1 MKQNPVEGRLIYRKL
16 YKGGFIMKR
25 YWFVFAIAVVTLL
38 FFSSCGPA
46 DNGNG
51 VSFEATVLEN
61 NQSNLLVQPEEGSD
75 ELRSSDKIIVHIN
88 DDVKLLDSQDKEI
101 KISDIKVGDKVRIF
115 YNGEIAESYP
125 AQINRC
131 YKVKLLD

>member
-1 MKQNPVEGRLIYRKL
+1 
-16 YKGGFIMKR
+16 MKR

-75 ELRSSDKIIVHIN
+75 ELRSADKIIVHIN
-88 DDVKLLDSQDKEI
+88 DDVKLLDSQGKGINID
-101 KISDIKVGDKVRIF
+101 DIEVGDKVQVF
-115 YNGEIAESYP
+115 FNGVIAESYP
-125 AQINRC
+125 GQIHKC